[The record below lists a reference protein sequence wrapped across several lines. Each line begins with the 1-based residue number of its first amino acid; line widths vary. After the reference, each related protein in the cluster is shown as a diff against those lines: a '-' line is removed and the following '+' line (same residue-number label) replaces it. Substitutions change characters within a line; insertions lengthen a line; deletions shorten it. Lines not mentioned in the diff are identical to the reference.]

1 MMKKRESILTKRIL
15 AGMLAGVLLGSAFYA
30 RPAAAGEVI
39 NVRTQEDYE
48 KVKDSNG
55 DVKPQQSLTDN
66 SVTIGTDGGGFGPSI
81 NGYVYG
87 ALSEGSDRIENN
99 HVLLESGTIT
109 GDVYGGYSETGVT
122 TSNSITITGGRVAG
136 DGIAGGLSG
145 GVAADNRVTISG
157 GIIDGFVYG
166 GYGVDEGAVNNRVS
180 ISDGEVGAVVFGGNS
195 DSGDATGNNVV
206 ISGGK
211 VAGDVHAGWSY
222 EGAAINNSLVISG
235 GKIGE
240 VGSMVNGGFSNEGDA
255 IGNSV
260 NISGGEVRVMVHGG
274 KSNSGAATNNGV
286 IVSGGKILY
295 KIYGGYGA
303 SATGNSVIV
312 NGGEVGEGIY
322 GGLSNGAGGA
332 VTGNSVFISGG
343 TINSDVYGGYSYN
356 GDVTGNTVIISGR
369 TDFDEN
375 RTVLYGGFST
385 NGTVSGNTLNFNSQG
400 LTVKQVK
407 NFEYYNF
414 CLPGGTRA
422 GNILLTMTADN
433 GADISGSKVQVSAE
447 GTAAAFKAG
456 DQITL
461 LYTDT
466 PGIYSVIKAD
476 NMKYGKAMRQGVSVV
491 YDITTGL
498 SEDGHKLVTTIN
510 SSKAAEQSKSPV
522 ETQAATAAFL
532 NSGADLLLSSGIAS
546 MTETATGVN
555 GAIFGAM
562 GGGSM
567 RYKTGSYADVKGYN
581 LALGFGKA
589 VTNNAGKLTFG
600 PFIEYGKGEYTSHLD
615 GGIRGDGNAKYYGV
629 GVLAR
634 QDNTSGVYYEGS
646 LRYGRMD
653 ADYGSGDLIN
663 FADNRVQTSY
673 DSSSAYYGAHL
684 GIGKVTGLNDTT
696 KADVY
701 AKFMYTHQNGDSVA
715 LRGEGAGEMYDF
727 DAVDSTRARIGA
739 RVSKAYNNRG
749 TGYAGLAYEYEFD
762 GEAKATVLGF
772 STPSPSIKGSS
783 GLLELGYILQ
793 PKGVNDPAIDINL
806 QGWGGKKQGF
816 TGNVNFV
823 WKF

>member
-1 MMKKRESILTKRIL
+1 MMKKRESILTQRIL
-15 AGMLAGVLLGSAFYA
+15 AGLMLGLLLGSSFYA

-39 NVRTQEDYE
+39 NVVTQEDYE

-66 SVTIGTDGGGFGPSI
+66 IVTIGTDGGGNSPSI
-81 NGYVYG
+81 GNSGNKDVHGGYTEGTEAAKNNKVFIKSGTMGSVYG
-87 ALSEGSDRIENN
+87 GRSSSGDAVENR
-99 HVLLESGTIT
+99 VIISGGTT
-109 GDVYGGYSETGVT
+109 STVYGGYSYIGDAVK
-122 TSNSITITGGRVAG
+122 NSVIISSGMITG
-136 DGIAGGLSG
+136 S
-145 GVAADNRVTISG
+145 
-157 GIIDGFVYG
+157 VYG
-166 GYGVDEGAVNNRVS
+166 GYS
-180 ISDGEVGAVVFGGNS
+180 YISDGDVVEN
-195 DSGDATGNNVV
+195 
-206 ISGGK
+206 
-211 VAGDVHAGWSY
+211 
-222 EGAAINNSLVISG
+222 
-235 GKIGE
+235 
-240 VGSMVNGGFSNEGDA
+240 
-255 IGNSV
+255 
-260 NISGGEVRVMVHGG
+260 R
-274 KSNSGAATNNGV
+274 
-286 IVSGGKILY
+286 
-295 KIYGGYGA
+295 
-303 SATGNSVIV
+303 
-312 NGGEVGEGIY
+312 
-322 GGLSNGAGGA
+322 
-332 VTGNSVFISGG
+332 VFISGG
-343 TINSDVYGGYSYN
+343 TIEYSVYGGESYAGAATKNKVYISGGTMSSVYGGRSSRGDATGNSVNISSGMITGSVYGGYSYIGD
-356 GDVTGNTVIISGR
+356 GDVVENRVFISGG
-369 TDFDEN
+369 TIEYSVYGGESYAGAAAKNKVYISGTPTFGTN
-375 RTVLYGGFST
+375 TVLYGGHSD
-385 NGTVSGNTLNFNSQG
+385 NGGDVSGNTLNFNSKER
-400 LTVKQVK
+400 TVKQVK

-476 NMKYGKAMRQGVSVV
+476 NMDYGKEMRQGVSVV

-498 SEDGHKLVTTIN
+498 NEDGHKLVTTVN
-510 SSKAAEQSKSPV
+510 GSKVLEQTKSPV

-532 NSGADLLLSSGIAS
+532 NSGADLLVGGGIAS
-546 MTETATGVN
+546 MTAVTSAED

-581 LALGFGKA
+581 LAMGFGKA

-615 GGIRGDGNAKYYGV
+615 DGIRGDGNTKYYGI

-634 QDNTSGVYYEGS
+634 QDNNSGVYYEGS
-646 LRYGRMD
+646 LRYGRRD
-653 ADYGSGDLIN
+653 ADYGSGDLIGA
-663 FADNRVQTSY
+663 FSSKVYSSY

-684 GIGKVTGLNDTT
+684 GIGKVNKLNDTT

-715 LRGEGAGEMYDF
+715 LRGEGNGEVYDF
-727 DAVDSTRARIGA
+727 DAVDSTRVRVGA
-739 RVSKAYNNRG
+739 RVSKAYNNCG

-793 PKGVNDPAIDINL
+793 PKGANDPAIDINL

-816 TGNVNFV
+816 TGNVNFA

>member
-1 MMKKRESILTKRIL
+1 VM
-15 AGMLAGVLLGSAFYA
+15 
-30 RPAAAGEVI
+30 
-39 NVRTQEDYE
+39 
-48 KVKDSNG
+48 
-55 DVKPQQSLTDN
+55 
-66 SVTIGTDGGGFGPSI
+66 
-81 NGYVYG
+81 
-87 ALSEGSDRIENN
+87 
-99 HVLLESGTIT
+99 H
-109 GDVYGGYSETGVT
+109 
-122 TSNSITITGGRVAG
+122 
-136 DGIAGGLSG
+136 
-145 GVAADNRVTISG
+145 
-157 GIIDGFVYG
+157 
-166 GYGVDEGAVNNRVS
+166 
-180 ISDGEVGAVVFGGNS
+180 
-195 DSGDATGNNVV
+195 
-206 ISGGK
+206 
-211 VAGDVHAGWSY
+211 
-222 EGAAINNSLVISG
+222 
-235 GKIGE
+235 
-240 VGSMVNGGFSNEGDA
+240 
-255 IGNSV
+255 NSV
-260 NISGGEVRVMVHGG
+260 NISGGTIEQSAFGGWGWSSNTKEVVGNSIIISSDAIINGYVCGGKNGTGIVAYNSVVVNGGKIARDILGGESNNGGTTTHNSATVSAGLIQEDIYGG
-274 KSNSGAATNNGV
+274 KSDIGVVEYNS
-286 IVSGGKILY
+286 
-295 KIYGGYGA
+295 
-303 SATGNSVIV
+303 
-312 NGGEVGEGIY
+312 
-322 GGLSNGAGGA
+322 A
-332 VTGNSVFISGG
+332 VISGG
-343 TINSDVYGGYSYN
+343 TIKGNIYGGRSDSGAVSN
-356 GDVTGNTVIISGR
+356 NTVTISGKPV
-369 TDFDEN
+369 FDEN
-375 RTVLYGGFST
+375 RTVLYGGLST
-385 NGTVSGNTLNFNSQG
+385 NGTVSGNTLNFNSKER
-400 LTVKQVK
+400 TVKQVQ
-407 NFEYYNF
+407 NFENYNF

-422 GNILLTMTADN
+422 GNILLTMTAAN

-466 PGIYSVIKAD
+466 PGTGSVITAD
-476 NMKYGKAMRQGVSVV
+476 NTTDYGKEMRQGVSVV

-498 SEDGHKLVTTIN
+498 NEDGHKLVTTVN
-510 SSKAAEQSKSPV
+510 GSKVLEQTKSPV

-532 NSGADLLLSSGIAS
+532 NSGADLLAGSGIAN
-546 MTETATGVN
+546 MTAATTADD

-581 LALGFGKA
+581 LAMGFGKA

-615 GGIRGDGNAKYYGV
+615 DGIRGDGNAKYYGV

-634 QDNTSGVYYEGS
+634 QDNNDGVYYEGS
-646 LRYGRMD
+646 LRYGRRD
-653 ADYGSGDLIN
+653 ADYGSGDLIG
-663 FADNRVQTSY
+663 AGGSKVYSSY

-715 LRGEGAGEMYDF
+715 LRGEGAGEVYDF
-727 DAVDSTRARIGA
+727 DAVDSTRVRVGA
-739 RVSKAYNNRG
+739 RVSKAYSERG

-793 PKGVNDPAIDINL
+793 PKGANDPAIDINL

>member
-15 AGMLAGVLLGSAFYA
+15 AGLMLGLLLGSTFYA
-30 RPAAAGEVI
+30 QPAAAGEVI
-39 NVRTQEDYE
+39 NVVTQEDYE

-66 SVTIGTDGGGFGPSI
+66 IVTIGTDGGGSSPSI
-81 NGYVYG
+81 GN
-87 ALSEGSDRIENN
+87 
-99 HVLLESGTIT
+99 SGNKN
-109 GDVYGGYSETGVT
+109 VYGGYS
-122 TSNSITITGGRVAG
+122 
-136 DGIAGGLSG
+136 
-145 GVAADNRVTISG
+145 DN
-157 GIIDGFVYG
+157 
-166 GYGVDEGAVNNRVS
+166 GAVTDN
-180 ISDGEVGAVVFGGNS
+180 
-195 DSGDATGNNVV
+195 
-206 ISGGK
+206 K
-211 VAGDVHAGWSY
+211 VY
-222 EGAAINNSLVISG
+222 
-235 GKIGE
+235 
-240 VGSMVNGGFSNEGDA
+240 
-255 IGNSV
+255 
-260 NISGGEVRVMVHGG
+260 ISGGEMGSVYGG
-274 KSNSGAATNNGV
+274 RSYAGAA
-286 IVSGGKILY
+286 
-295 KIYGGYGA
+295 
-303 SATGNSVIV
+303 
-312 NGGEVGEGIY
+312 
-322 GGLSNGAGGA
+322 
-332 VTGNSVFISGG
+332 TGNSVFISGG
-343 TINSDVYGGYSYN
+343 TMMGSVNGGYSRDS
-356 GDVTGNTVIISGR
+356 GVTGNTVTISGGTVR
-369 TDFDEN
+369 SIIGGQSSSGTATDNKVYISGGTITGTVYGGWRSSGTGAATDNKVYISGGTINGTVNGGYSEN
-375 RTVLYGGFST
+375 GAATGNTVTISGTPTFGDNTVLYGGHSDK
-385 NGTVSGNTLNFNSQG
+385 GGDVSGNTLNFNSKERI
-400 LTVKQVK
+400 VKQVE
-407 NFEYYNF
+407 NFENYNF

-422 GNILLTMTADN
+422 GNILLTMTAAN

-447 GTAAAFKAG
+447 GTAIAFKAG
-456 DQITL
+456 DHITL

-466 PGIYSVIKAD
+466 PGTGSVIKAD
-476 NMKYGKAMRQGVSVV
+476 NMDYGKEMRQGVSVI
-491 YDITTGL
+491 YDVTTGL
-498 SEDGHKLVTTIN
+498 NEDGHKLVTTVN
-510 SSKAAEQSKSPV
+510 DGKVLEQTKSPV
-522 ETQAATAAFL
+522 ETQAVTAAFL
-532 NSGADLLLSSGIAS
+532 NSGADLLVGSGIAS
-546 MTETATGVN
+546 MTAATSAED

-581 LALGFGKA
+581 LAMGFGKA

-615 GGIRGDGNAKYYGV
+615 GGIRGDGNTKYYGV

-634 QDNTSGVYYEGS
+634 QDNNSGVYYEGS

-653 ADYGSGDLIN
+653 ADYASGDMIGALSSK
-663 FADNRVQTSY
+663 VYSSY

-684 GIGKVTGLNDTT
+684 GIGKVNKLNDTT

-715 LRGEGAGEMYDF
+715 LRGEGAGEEYAF

-762 GEAKATVLGF
+762 GAAKATVLGF

-793 PKGVNDPAIDINL
+793 PKGANDPAIDINL

>member
-1 MMKKRESILTKRIL
+1 MKKRESILTKRIL
-15 AGMLAGVLLGSAFYA
+15 AGLMLGLLLGSSFYA

-39 NVRTQEDYE
+39 AITADRTD
-48 KVKDSNG
+48 
-55 DVKPQQSLTDN
+55 DVKPNSSLTDN
-66 SVTIGTDGGGFGPSI
+66 IVTVGTDGGGNSPSI
-81 NGYVYG
+81 SSGNKDVYG
-87 ALSEGSDRIENN
+87 GYAVGTENAKNNKVFVKSGEMRYVNGGDSLSGVATDNKVYISGGEMDRVKGGYSSNGAVTDNTVTIGG
-99 HVLLESGTIT
+99 GTINYYVNGGYSSNGAVT
-109 GDVYGGYSETGVT
+109 DNKVYINGGTMGDVYGGDSGTGVT
-122 TSNSITITGGRVAG
+122 TN
-136 DGIAGGLSG
+136 
-145 GVAADNRVTISG
+145 
-157 GIIDGFVYG
+157 
-166 GYGVDEGAVNNRVS
+166 
-180 ISDGEVGAVVFGGNS
+180 
-195 DSGDATGNNVV
+195 
-206 ISGGK
+206 
-211 VAGDVHAGWSY
+211 
-222 EGAAINNSLVISG
+222 
-235 GKIGE
+235 
-240 VGSMVNGGFSNEGDA
+240 
-255 IGNSV
+255 NSV
-260 NISGGEVRVMVHGG
+260 NISGGMV
-274 KSNSGAATNNGV
+274 KNNV
-286 IVSGGKILY
+286 
-295 KIYGGYGA
+295 YGGYSRSGTVTDNKVYI
-303 SATGNSVIV
+303 SSGTINDSV
-312 NGGEVGEGIY
+312 Y
-322 GGLSNGAGGA
+322 GGDSGTGA
-332 VTGNSVFISGG
+332 VTDNKVYIGGGTITRSVRGGYSDTSVTTNNSVDISGG
-343 TINSDVYGGYSYN
+343 EMGYVYGGQGQLSATDNKVYISGGEMGYVYGGYSYN
-356 GDVTGNTVIISGR
+356 GAATGNTVTISGGEMGYVYGGYSESGAVTGNTVTISG
-369 TDFDEN
+369 TPVFDEN
-375 RTVLYGGFST
+375 RTVLYGGLSI
-385 NGTVSGNTLNFNSQG
+385 NGTVSGNTLNFNSKER
-400 LTVKQVK
+400 TVSKVQ
-407 NFEYYNF
+407 NFDAYNF

-422 GNILLTMTADN
+422 GNILLTMTAAN

-466 PGIYSVIKAD
+466 PGTGSVITAD
-476 NMKYGKAMRQGVSVV
+476 ATTDYGKEMRQGVSVV

-498 SEDGHKLVTTIN
+498 NEDGHKLVTTVN
-510 SSKAAEQSKSPV
+510 GGKVLEQTKSPV

-532 NSGADLLLSSGIAS
+532 NSGADLLVGSGIAS
-546 MTETATGVN
+546 MTETATGVD

-615 GGIRGDGNAKYYGV
+615 GGIRGDGNTKYYGV

-634 QDNTSGVYYEGS
+634 QDNNSGVYYEGS

-653 ADYGSGDLIN
+653 ADYASGDMIGALSSK
-663 FADNRVQTSY
+663 VYSSY

-684 GIGKVTGLNDTT
+684 GIGKVNKLNDTT

-715 LRGEGAGEMYDF
+715 LRGEGAGEEYAF

-762 GEAKATVLGF
+762 GAAKATVLGF

-793 PKGVNDPAIDINL
+793 PKGANDPAIDINL

>member
-1 MMKKRESILTKRIL
+1 MKKRESILTKRIL
-15 AGMLAGVLLGSAFYA
+15 AGLMLGLLLGSSFYA

-39 NVRTQEDYE
+39 NVVTQEDYE
-48 KVKDSNG
+48 NVKDSNG

-66 SVTIGTDGGGFGPSI
+66 IVTIGTDGGGNSPSI
-81 NGYVYG
+81 
-87 ALSEGSDRIENN
+87 S
-99 HVLLESGTIT
+99 SGNK
-109 GDVYGGYSETGVT
+109 DVYGGYAAGTENAKNNKVFIKSGVMNDVYGGESTSGAVTG
-122 TSNSITITGGRVAG
+122 NSVI
-136 DGIAGGLSG
+136 
-145 GVAADNRVTISG
+145 ISG
-157 GIIDGFVYG
+157 GTVNNALGGYTYEDGVIMHNSVNISGGTVNNANGGYTYGGSVVMYNSVNISGGTVKNAVYG
-166 GYGVDEGAVNNRVS
+166 GYNYGDGVVMHNSVN
-180 ISDGEVGAVVFGGNS
+180 ISGGMVEQSVFGGYGWSRNAKEVVGNS
-195 DSGDATGNNVV
+195 IIISSDAIINGYVCGGKNGTGIVAYNSVVVNGGKIARDILGGESNNGGTTTHNNATVSAGLIQEDIYGGKSDIGVVEYNSAV
-206 ISGGK
+206 ISGGTIK
-211 VAGDVHAGWSY
+211 GNIYGGYSGS
-222 EGAAINNSLVISG
+222 GAVT
-235 GKIGE
+235 
-240 VGSMVNGGFSNEGDA
+240 
-255 IGNSV
+255 GNSV
-260 NISGGEVRVMVHGG
+260 NISGTPAFGE
-274 KSNSGAATNNGV
+274 N
-286 IVSGGKILY
+286 
-295 KIYGGYGA
+295 
-303 SATGNSVIV
+303 
-312 NGGEVGEGIY
+312 
-322 GGLSNGAGGA
+322 
-332 VTGNSVFISGG
+332 
-343 TINSDVYGGYSYN
+343 
-356 GDVTGNTVIISGR
+356 
-369 TDFDEN
+369 
-375 RTVLYGGFST
+375 TVLYGGFST
-385 NGTVSGNTLNFNSQG
+385 NGTVSGNTLNFNSKG
-400 LTVKQVK
+400 LTLSKVQ
-407 NFEYYNF
+407 NFENYNF

-422 GNILLTMTADN
+422 GNILLTMTAAD

-476 NMKYGKAMRQGVSVV
+476 NMDYGKEMRQGVSVV
-491 YDITTGL
+491 YDITTEL
-498 SEDGHKLVTTIN
+498 SEDGHKLVTTIDGG
-510 SSKAAEQSKSPV
+510 KVTEQSKSPV

-532 NSGADLLLSSGIAS
+532 NSGSDLLVGSGIAS
-546 MTETATGVN
+546 MTAATSAED

-581 LALGFGKA
+581 LAMGFGKA

-615 GGIRGDGNAKYYGV
+615 GGIRGDGNTKYYGV

-634 QDNTSGVYYEGS
+634 QDNNSGVYYEGS
-646 LRYGRMD
+646 LRYGRRD
-653 ADYGSGDLIN
+653 ADYGSGDMIG
-663 FADNRVQTSY
+663 AGGSKVYSSY
-673 DSSSAYYGAHL
+673 DSSSAYYGVHL
-684 GIGKVTGLNDTT
+684 GIGKVNKLNDAT

-715 LRGEGAGEMYDF
+715 LRGEGAGEVYDF
-727 DAVDSTRARIGA
+727 DAVDSTRARVGA
-739 RVSKAYNNRG
+739 RVSKDYSERG

-772 STPSPSIKGSS
+772 TTPSPSIKGSS

>member
-15 AGMLAGVLLGSAFYA
+15 AGLMLGLLLGSSFYA

-39 NVRTQEDYE
+39 NVVTQEDYE

-66 SVTIGTDGGGFGPSI
+66 IVTIGTDGGGNSPSI
-81 NGYVYG
+81 
-87 ALSEGSDRIENN
+87 S
-99 HVLLESGTIT
+99 SGNK
-109 GDVYGGYSETGVT
+109 DVYGGYNEDAEAAKNNKVFIKSGKMGSVYG
-122 TSNSITITGGRVAG
+122 SRNSSG
-136 DGIAGGLSG
+136 DA
-145 GVAADNRVTISG
+145 VENRVIISG
-157 GIIDGFVYG
+157 GTTSTVYGGRSSSGDAVENRVIISGGTTSTVYG
-166 GYGVDEGAVNNRVS
+166 GYSYIGDAVKNSVI
-180 ISDGEVGAVVFGGNS
+180 ISDG
-195 DSGDATGNNVV
+195 T
-206 ISGGK
+206 
-211 VAGDVHAGWSY
+211 
-222 EGAAINNSLVISG
+222 
-235 GKIGE
+235 
-240 VGSMVNGGFSNEGDA
+240 
-255 IGNSV
+255 
-260 NISGGEVRVMVHGG
+260 
-274 KSNSGAATNNGV
+274 
-286 IVSGGKILY
+286 VSG
-295 KIYGGYGA
+295 IYGGYSYSGD
-303 SATGNSVIV
+303 GDVVENR
-312 NGGEVGEGIY
+312 
-322 GGLSNGAGGA
+322 
-332 VTGNSVFISGG
+332 VFISGG
-343 TINSDVYGGYSYN
+343 TIEYSVYGGESYDGEATKNKVYISSGTITEHVYGGYSYSGKVSENRVYISGSSTIKKNVYGGYGSSGKVSENRVFISGGTVNNSVYGGASSGGDAVENHVFISGSSTIKKEVYGGHSYN
-356 GDVTGNTVIISGR
+356 GAVTGNTVTISGGKITGYVYGGYSENGAATGNTVTISGR
-369 TDFDEN
+369 PDFADG
-375 RTVLYGGFST
+375 VFIHGGNKVS
-385 NGTVSGNTLNFNSQG
+385 SGNTLNFNSKG
-400 LTVKQVK
+400 LTVGKVK

-466 PGIYSVIKAD
+466 PGTGSVITAD
-476 NMKYGKAMRQGVSVV
+476 NTTDYGKEMRQGVSVV

-498 SEDGHKLVTTIN
+498 NEDGHKLVTTVN
-510 SSKAAEQSKSPV
+510 GGKVLEQTKSPV
-522 ETQAATAAFL
+522 ETQAAAAAFL
-532 NSGADLLLSSGIAS
+532 NSGADLLAGSGIAS
-546 MTETATGVN
+546 MTAATSAED

-581 LALGFGKA
+581 LAMGFGKA
-589 VTNNAGKLTFG
+589 VANNAGKLTFG

-615 GGIRGDGNAKYYGV
+615 GGIRGDGNTKYYGV

-634 QDNTSGVYYEGS
+634 QDNNSGVYYEGS
-646 LRYGRMD
+646 LRYGRRD
-653 ADYGSGDLIN
+653 ADYASGDLIG
-663 FADNRVQTSY
+663 AGGSKVYSSY

-715 LRGEGAGEMYDF
+715 LRGEGAGEVYDF
-727 DAVDSTRARIGA
+727 DAVDSTRVRIGA
-739 RVSKAYNNRG
+739 RVSKAYRERG

-793 PKGVNDPAIDINL
+793 AKGANDPAIDINL

-823 WKF
+823 WTF

>member
-15 AGMLAGVLLGSAFYA
+15 AGLMLGLLLGSSFYA
-30 RPAAAGEVI
+30 QPAVAGEVI
-39 NVRTQEDYE
+39 NVVTQEDYE

-66 SVTIGTDGGGFGPSI
+66 SVTIGTDGGGNSPSI
-81 NGYVYG
+81 TSRENRYVYG
-87 ALSEGSDRIENN
+87 GYTRGDREAAKNNKVFIKSGKMRYVYGGTSDKGDTTDNKVYI
-99 HVLLESGTIT
+99 SGGTIEYNVYGGNSGNGAAT
-109 GDVYGGYSETGVT
+109 GNTVNISGGTIEYDVYGGYSNKGDATG
-122 TSNSITITGGRVAG
+122 SNVYI
-136 DGIAGGLSG
+136 SG
-145 GVAADNRVTISG
+145 GTINGTVNGGSSFKGDATDNTVTISG
-157 GIIDGFVYG
+157 GEMGYVTGGNSSGGDATDNKVYISGGTIEYNVYG
-166 GYGVDEGAVNNRVS
+166 GDNYD
-180 ISDGEVGAVVFGGNS
+180 
-195 DSGDATGNNVV
+195 GDATGNNV
-206 ISGGK
+206 
-211 VAGDVHAGWSY
+211 Y
-222 EGAAINNSLVISG
+222 
-235 GKIGE
+235 
-240 VGSMVNGGFSNEGDA
+240 
-255 IGNSV
+255 
-260 NISGGEVRVMVHGG
+260 
-274 KSNSGAATNNGV
+274 
-286 IVSGGKILY
+286 
-295 KIYGGYGA
+295 
-303 SATGNSVIV
+303 
-312 NGGEVGEGIY
+312 
-322 GGLSNGAGGA
+322 
-332 VTGNSVFISGG
+332 ISGG
-343 TINSDVYGGYSYN
+343 TINGTVNGGYSKN
-356 GDVTGNTVIISGR
+356 GDVTGNTVTISG
-369 TDFDEN
+369 TPTFGTN
-375 RTVLYGGFST
+375 TVLYGGHSD
-385 NGTVSGNTLNFNSQG
+385 NGGDVSGNTLNFNSKE

-407 NFEYYNF
+407 NFDAYNF

-422 GNILLTMTADN
+422 GNILLTMTAAN

-466 PGIYSVIKAD
+466 PGTGSVIKAD
-476 NMKYGKAMRQGVSVV
+476 NMDYSKAMRQGVSVV

-498 SEDGHKLVTTIN
+498 NEDGHKLVTTIDGG
-510 SSKAAEQSKSPV
+510 KVLEQTKSPV
-522 ETQAATAAFL
+522 ETQAAAAAFL
-532 NSGADLLLSSGIAS
+532 NSGADLLAGSGIAS
-546 MTETATGVN
+546 MTAATSAED

-562 GGGSM
+562 GGSSM

-581 LALGFGKA
+581 LAMGFGKA

-615 GGIRGDGNAKYYGV
+615 GGIRGDGNTKYYGV

-634 QDNTSGVYYEGS
+634 QDNNSGVYYEGS
-646 LRYGRMD
+646 LRYGRRD
-653 ADYGSGDLIN
+653 ADYASGDLIG
-663 FADNRVQTSY
+663 ALGSKVASSY

-684 GIGKVTGLNDTT
+684 GIGKVNKLNDTT

-715 LRGEGAGEMYDF
+715 LRGEGAGEEYDF
-727 DAVDSTRARIGA
+727 DAVDSTRVRVGA

-783 GLLELGYILQ
+783 GLLELGYIMQ

-806 QGWGGKKQGF
+806 QGWVGKKQGF

>member
-1 MMKKRESILTKRIL
+1 MQNGEGQMMKKRESILSKRIL
-15 AGMLAGVLLGSAFYA
+15 AGLLAGVLLGSAFYA
-30 RPAAAGEVI
+30 RPAVAGEVI
-39 NVRTQEDYE
+39 NVVTQEDYE
-48 KVKDSNG
+48 KVKGSNG

-66 SVTIGTDGGGFGPSI
+66 SVTIGVAGGGNSPSI
-81 NGYVYG
+81 GSGGNKDVYG
-87 ALSEGSDRIENN
+87 GYTAGTENAKNNKVFVKSGEMRYAIGGYSYDGKATENKVYISGGTMSNVYGGYSDNGAVTDNTVNI
-99 HVLLESGTIT
+99 SGGTIEYSVYGGNSNKGAAT
-109 GDVYGGYSETGVT
+109 GNNVYISGGTMRDVYGGNSYYGKVTGNNVIISDGRIKSSVYGGYSE
-122 TSNSITITGGRVAG
+122 N
-136 DGIAGGLSG
+136 
-145 GVAADNRVTISG
+145 
-157 GIIDGFVYG
+157 
-166 GYGVDEGAVNNRVS
+166 
-180 ISDGEVGAVVFGGNS
+180 
-195 DSGDATGNNVV
+195 GDATGN
-206 ISGGK
+206 
-211 VAGDVHAGWSY
+211 
-222 EGAAINNSLVISG
+222 
-235 GKIGE
+235 
-240 VGSMVNGGFSNEGDA
+240 
-255 IGNSV
+255 SV
-260 NISGGEVRVMVHGG
+260 
-274 KSNSGAATNNGV
+274 
-286 IVSGGKILY
+286 Y
-295 KIYGGYGA
+295 
-303 SATGNSVIV
+303 
-312 NGGEVGEGIY
+312 
-322 GGLSNGAGGA
+322 
-332 VTGNSVFISGG
+332 ISGG
-343 TINSDVYGGYSYN
+343 TINGTVNGGYSIN
-356 GDVTGNTVIISGR
+356 GAVTGNTVTVSG
-369 TDFDEN
+369 TPIFGEN
-375 RTVLYGGFST
+375 TVLYGGFSI
-385 NGTVSGNTLNFNSQG
+385 NGGTVSGNTLNFNSKER
-400 LTVKQVK
+400 TVKQVQ
-407 NFEYYNF
+407 NFENYNF

-466 PGIYSVIKAD
+466 PGTGSVIKAD
-476 NMKYGKAMRQGVSVV
+476 NMDYGKEMRQGVSVV

-498 SEDGHKLVTTIN
+498 NEDGHKLVTTIDGG
-510 SSKAAEQSKSPV
+510 KTTEQSKSPV

-532 NSGADLLLSSGIAS
+532 NSGADLLVGGGIAS
-546 MTETATGVN
+546 MTAVTTADD

-589 VTNNAGKLTFG
+589 VNNNAGRLTFG

-634 QDNTSGVYYEGS
+634 QDNNDGVYYEGS

-653 ADYGSGDLIN
+653 ADYASGDLIG
-663 FADNRVQTSY
+663 AGGSKVYSSY

-684 GIGKVTGLNDTT
+684 GIGKVTELNDTT

-715 LRGEGAGEMYDF
+715 LRGEGAGEVYDF

-739 RVSKAYNNRG
+739 RVSRDYSARG

-793 PKGVNDPAIDINL
+793 PKGANDPAIDINL